1 MPISGVGSKEF
12 TCDEDV
18 WEVIDLLIEEVK
30 VTNES
35 SGKEFDV
42 CQSVEAQI
50 SFFACKNVLYKKE
63 YQDDIARY
71 LYCKEFGVQPYEGDY
86 SKHPAKWIDKAFII
100 KHAIAK
106 KERKL
111 RDVRN
116 NNNKI

>member
-1 MPISGVGSKEF
+1 MGFKEF

-18 WEVIDLLIEEVK
+18 WKVIDLLIDEVK
-30 VTNES
+30 SNNE
-35 SGKEFDV
+35 KFDKQFDV
-42 CQSVEAQI
+42 ASSIESQI
-50 SFFACKNVLYKKE
+50 SFFACKNVLHKKE

-71 LYCKEFGVQPYEGDY
+71 LYCKDFGVQPYEGDY

-111 RDVRN
+111 RDVRKN
-116 NNNKI
+116 SNKV